1 MLPTGTAR
9 ESLPSRHGSGENP
22 PVSPPPRAVTG
33 RPRLD
38 RVAVAGGPDTLAF
51 HQALP
56 GYEQT
61 RLVAAGSLASELG
74 LDRLYV
80 KDESR
85 RFGLPAFKFLGAS
98 WAISH
103 LLGGGSDA
111 GELARNARAQG
122 IDRLT
127 TATDGNHG
135 RAVARM
141 AALVGLRATIYIPEA
156 MRPARREAI
165 HSEGAELVVV
175 HADYDEAVRQ
185 SLADAASDPACRAVN
200 DADLDGSSPVGGW
213 VIDGYSTLFHEIDDQ
228 LPDDAAIDVVLLQT
242 GVGAFAC
249 AGVRW
254 AGGHGIAPLA
264 VDPSGAAC
272 IAASLA
278 AGHPVSIETSGTSMA
293 GLDAGTPSAAAWPT
307 LADGLAGAIVVSDD
321 EADRAARELAGL
333 GIEAGESGA
342 AGLAGLRALVAD
354 PACSSLRPGRLRQ
367 ALIVVTEGATDPERY
382 ARVLAGG

>member
-1 MLPTGTAR
+1 MAA
-9 ESLPSRHGSGENP
+9 PS
-22 PVSPPPRAVTG
+22 RAVTG
-33 RPRLD
+33 RPTLD
-38 RVAVAGGPDTLAF
+38 RVAAAGGPDALSF
-51 HQALP
+51 HRALP

-61 RLVAAGSLASELG
+61 RLVAADSLASELG
-74 LDRLYV
+74 LERLFV

-98 WAISH
+98 WAISQ

-111 GELARNARAQG
+111 GALVHTARAQG

-156 MRPARREAI
+156 MRPARRDAI
-165 HSEGAELVVV
+165 ASEGAELVVV
-175 HADYDEAVRQ
+175 PSDYDEAVRQ
-185 SLADAASDPACRAVN
+185 SLADAAGDPTCRAVN
-200 DADLDGSSPVGGW
+200 DADLDGSSPVAGW
-213 VIDGYSTLFHEIDDQ
+213 VIDGYSTLFRELDEQ
-228 LPDDAAIDVVLLQT
+228 LPPEAAIDVVLLQT
-242 GVGAFAC
+242 GVGAFAS
-249 AGVRW
+249 AGVHW
-254 AGGHGIAPLA
+254 AARHGITPIA
-264 VDPSGAAC
+264 VDPAGAAC

-278 AGHPVSIETSGTSMA
+278 AGHPVTVETSATSMA

-321 EADRAARELAGL
+321 EADRATRELARL

-342 AGLAGLRALVAD
+342 AGLAGLRALVED
-354 PACSSLRPGRLRQ
+354 PACAALRPGRLRQ
-367 ALIVVTEGATDPERY
+367 ALVMVTEGATDPERY
-382 ARVLAGG
+382 ARVLAQPSTRSSPT

>member
-1 MLPTGTAR
+1 MAA
-9 ESLPSRHGSGENP
+9 
-22 PVSPPPRAVTG
+22 PPRAVVG
-33 RPRLD
+33 HPLGHD
-38 RVAVAGGPDTLAF
+38 QVSGYPDTLSF
-51 HQALP
+51 HRALP
-56 GYEQT
+56 GYGQT
-61 RLVAAGSLASELG
+61 PLVDAGSLARELG
-74 LDRLYV
+74 LDGLWI

-98 WAISH
+98 WAISQ
-103 LLGGGSDA
+103 LLAGGSDA

-156 MRPARREAI
+156 MRPARRDAI
-165 HSEGAELVVV
+165 TSEGAELVVV
-175 HADYDEAVRQ
+175 PAGYDEAVRQ
-185 SLADAASDPACRAVN
+185 SLADAAGDPSCRAVN

-213 VIDGYSTLFHEIDDQ
+213 VIDGYSTLFREIDAQ
-228 LPDDAAIDVVLLQT
+228 LPPEAAIDVVLLQT
-242 GVGAFAC
+242 GVGAFAS

-254 AGGHGIAPLA
+254 AIGHGITPFA

-278 AGHPVSIETSGTSMA
+278 AGHPVTIETTGTSMA
-293 GLDAGTPSAAAWPT
+293 GLDAGTPSAAAWQT
-307 LADGLAGAIVVSDD
+307 LADGLAGVIVVGDD
-321 EADRAARELAGL
+321 EADQATRELAGL

-342 AGLAGLRALVAD
+342 AGLAGLRALVED
-354 PACSSLRPGRLRQ
+354 PACASLRPGCLRQ
-367 ALIVVTEGATDPERY
+367 ALVVVTEGATDPERY
-382 ARVLAGG
+382 ARVLADT